1 MSKHTDTWEETSGN
15 PAILEGSQEKRAN
28 RGDLDK
34 GLETREEDQ
43 RGKLGGEPT
52 GGNFKREL
60 LHPEIITRRKKQT
73 PLDLVALS

>member
-1 MSKHTDTWEETSGN
+1 MKHTDTWEETSGN

-73 PLDLVALS
+73 HWI